1 MVYSKKPFEGYT
13 HRYKVAFEV
22 YEQDHT
28 SNIDLYTDESDRDR
42 VHEYLVEKV
51 NRRNV
56 LSFAIVHVA
65 TKEEDEMATEFL
77 KDL

>member
-1 MVYSKKPFEGYT
+1 MAYSKKPFEGYT

-22 YEQDHT
+22 YDQDHT
-28 SNIDLYTDESDRDR
+28 SNIDLYTVESDRDK
-42 VHEYLVEKV
+42 VHEYLLEKV

-65 TKEEDEMATEFL
+65 TKEEVEMATEFL